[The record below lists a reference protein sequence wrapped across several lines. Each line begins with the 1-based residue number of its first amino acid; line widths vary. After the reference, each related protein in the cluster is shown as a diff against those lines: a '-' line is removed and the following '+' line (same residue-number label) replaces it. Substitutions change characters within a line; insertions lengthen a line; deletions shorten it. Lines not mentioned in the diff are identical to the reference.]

1 MSWLL
6 VAVPILPLASV
17 PLSLAV
23 GRRLPWRGGELTVGA
38 TAFALA
44 ALVALYGIRETVQA
58 AWFESAGFRLS
69 VGLQLDGLTWFV
81 ATMVAGIALLVGIYA
96 LGYMED
102 ERNRAR
108 FFAQLAFFIGA
119 MLTLV
124 LSSSLILLFAAW
136 EAVGIASYLLIG
148 FHQQDDNACRA
159 AIKAFLMTRIGDFGL
174 LLGWL
179 LVLARLK
186 TTDVGALLA
195 AVADGRFPS
204 GLASVAAL
212 MMFVAAI
219 GKSAQLPLTAWL
231 PDAMVAPTPVS
242 ALLHSATMVAAGVF
256 LLLRLYPLFAAAPG
270 ALAAVAWVGGI
281 TALFSAIVALAE
293 MDLKRVLAWSTS
305 SHLGGMMLALGLGGP
320 LAAALALTTHA
331 IAKSALFT
339 VAGAVDKHAGT
350 RDLRRLRGLART
362 LPLQAL
368 VYLIGAL
375 SLSGIQLF
383 SFASSDDALMST
395 ALASGALATAVVLIV
410 VFLGGLYISRAGA
423 AIFLGSR
430 RPGARTAGGRRA
442 MMIAGTVALGIAT
455 ALGSLVVTRGPGVL
469 PFEGVAELRQAWRI
483 GAALAGLAGLLLG
496 AAYAWR
502 RHASPVIGALP
513 AALERALVVATA
525 IPVRMAGAIA
535 AGLAIVEAWL
545 DGGARRAAD
554 TVWTLATGVED
565 LERRGFGGGG
575 DRFAGVLQTGG
586 EWLRSLES
594 GRIYLYTLALF
605 IWAVG
610 AILAGVVVLG
620 F

>member
-6 VAVPILPLASV
+6 IAVPALPLASV
-17 PLSLAV
+17 PLTLAA
-23 GRRLPWRGGELTVGA
+23 GRRLAWRGGELTVGA
-38 TAFALA
+38 TALALA
-44 ALVALYGIRETVQA
+44 ALVALSGARETVHA

-69 VGLQLDGLTWFV
+69 IGLQLDGLTWFV
-81 ATMVAGIALLVGIYA
+81 ATMVAAISLLVGIYA
-96 LGYMED
+96 LGYMKE
-102 ERNRAR
+102 ERNQPR

-148 FHQQDDNACRA
+148 FRQQEDAARRA

-179 LVLARLK
+179 LVLARLR
-186 TTDVGALLA
+186 TTDIGALLA
-195 AVADGRFPS
+195 AAADGRLPP
-204 GLASVAAL
+204 GLASAAAL
-212 MMFVAAI
+212 LMFAAAI

-281 TALFSAIVALAE
+281 TGVFSAVIALAE

-320 LAAALALTTHA
+320 LAAGLALTTHA

-362 LPLQAL
+362 LPIQAL
-368 VYLIGAL
+368 VYLVGAL

-383 SFASSDDALMST
+383 SFASSDDDILGA
-395 ALASGALATAVVLIV
+395 ALASGALPALVVLLL
-410 VFLGGLYISRAGA
+410 VFLSGLYISRAGA
-423 AIFLGSR
+423 AIFLGPEP
-430 RPGARTAGGRRA
+430 PGAREAGGRKA
-442 MMIAGTVALGIAT
+442 LMVAGSVALGIAT
-455 ALGSLVVTRGPGVL
+455 ALGSLVVTQGPAVL
-469 PFEGVAELRQAWRI
+469 PFERMAELRHAWRVVAI
-483 GAALAGLAGLLLG
+483 LAGLAGLLLG
-496 AAYAWR
+496 TARAWR
-502 RHASPVIGALP
+502 HHAAPFVSVVP
-513 AALERALVVATA
+513 AALERALTTATA
-525 IPVRMAGAIA
+525 IPVRAAGVIA
-535 AGLAIVEAWL
+535 ASLDITETWL
-545 DGGARRAAD
+545 DGAARRVAD
-554 TVWTLATGVED
+554 AVWMLATGTD
-565 LERRGFGGGG
+565 RLERHGFAGGG
-575 DRFAGVLQTGG
+575 DRFARVLQSGG
-586 EWLRSLES
+586 ERLRSLET
-594 GRIYLYTLALF
+594 GKIYLYTLGLF
-605 IWAVG
+605 IWTLGVV
-610 AILAGVVVLG
+610 LAGVVALG